1 MNSPLVQESLARVV
15 WSGAGLTFTLGDVL
29 LALALV
35 LGGGIASRLVAAVFR
50 RRIAPRMAAS
60 RQTRELAPRWI
71 FFGLWA
77 LFLLAASHEN
87 ENAGL
92 AAIDD
97 VLDRMSLRKKGGVTA
112 SLAERLA
119 GCGRLLLI
127 QRGTLLIAVLLYA
140 ILLLDGMDGGGA

>member
-15 WSGAGLTFTLGDVL
+15 WSGAGLTLTLRDVL

-77 LFLLAASHEN
+77 LFLLAALLWSGEY
-87 ENAGL
+87 L
-92 AAIDD
+92 RRAAQYPERIVVIDST
-97 VLDRMSLRKKGGVTA
+97 RTIEAIQIR
-112 SLAERLA
+112 LAEVLEK
-119 GCGRLLLI
+119 LL
-127 QRGTLLIAVLLYA
+127 
-140 ILLLDGMDGGGA
+140 

>member
-1 MNSPLVQESLARVV
+1 MTEVKGSMTDAARRLQRNGLAGGAIAMLILAVAPPTAGAYGFTGPLAWWLPLAFC
-15 WSGAGLTFTLGDVL
+15 LLP
-29 LALALV
+29 LALSVHLLFDA
-35 LGGGIASRLVAAVFR
+35 
-50 RRIAPRMAAS
+50 
-60 RQTRELAPRWI
+60 
-71 FFGLWA
+71 A

-119 GCGRLLLI
+119 GCGRLLLL